1 MVWQWHQMDH
11 MQIICTSLQTDNH
24 ASTSPLSFYSPDA
37 LHATQQQRQITEG
50 TDHIQLKVIYSFL
63 VLPKLKAVV
72 ANAKSGLKRPEMW
85 CSLPFI
91 LICVTVIGY
100 SELYSVCVC
109 VCVRACVRA
118 CACGI
123 TEAVRRNH
131 ATAKSSCA
139 EVEHHIKE
147 WLKFAAERDG
157 GRRQRDRRSRASA
170 PLPAADPPSDYE
182 QNVSE

>member
-1 MVWQWHQMDH
+1 MR
-11 MQIICTSLQTDNH
+11 SS
-24 ASTSPLSFYSPDA
+24 AAP
-37 LHATQQQRQITEG
+37 G
-50 TDHIQLKVIYSFL
+50 LKVF
-63 VLPKLKAVV
+63 ARRDVV
-72 ANAKSGLKRPEMW
+72 TSKDRRVSINKQ
-85 CSLPFI
+85 
-91 LICVTVIGY
+91 LIQEVSCV
-100 SELYSVCVC
+100 CACAC